1 MLDALTE
8 RISELEARHKRDARE
23 IELLRAEVDSKNLEI
38 AAKEADI
45 KLKDMELAEAERTV
59 GSKGLLIESLQAE
72 LEETKANLEHAQLET
87 MTLENGL
94 DFVKAVQVCVCVRS
108 HTCTS
113 STRAHVYT
121 FIHMHVQESRRAS
134 STISRSESD
143 GFAQYGTNTK
153 SESKDAGV
161 QTGRSEESDTLAL
174 QGRDDESAQQTQ
186 AQAEVMRL
194 TAIIAQLNEQAVG
207 QDASGADNPRRI
219 VPYAPP
225 QVGFQ
230 KLHLSMNLNESGNAL
245 PASCPVAP
253 AVDDLSGWLDGGNN
267 SPPRKTQRDPEQST
281 ERTMNG
287 RFQML
292 SPSHS
297 PMKGVRI
304 SQRNSSWG
312 RRSKSR
318 RVSETTLDRA
328 PTLDLLQLD
337 LLLAS
342 LERDQEEAG
351 CDSEYTS
358 DASAGSRHG
367 GAAVTAGSP
376 EKWHWEKESLQSSPR
391 ERLKSDVE
399 SDWSD
404 TPPTPSGVNSP
415 QWSRRSSRRR
425 RMVVK
430 KQPLPRFTPDEE
442 EALLHLTGSG
452 GLLKR
457 SNSENNIKEL
467 QKEWELLLHSPRSGR
482 GLGMGSKGRRSQL
495 QFAGQGSRPSLT
507 QSHSTGDL
515 LPLSALK
522 TNALSSPADRI
533 SRRRTPRFCSVPLA
547 AKTRSP
553 LQALVAQ
560 IELRRVLVREQ
571 EEQLRRKEQK
581 LFSAYSS
588 CSGYNSDSIATCHS
602 AKHELKQMREELAER
617 TKLDMRTL
625 EQELLDCTY
634 EMEQALEYETENVE
648 KLKLEVQCL
657 ESKVRQER
665 LDRQVADVQ
674 IREARTNLDLLAQ
687 QLESTVK
694 ALGDAREKQDALLLE
709 RDYLANRL
717 DAAEQD
723 SKRKIDF
730 WSWERDA
737 MLAKLCEQTR
747 ASESYVVPIEHA
759 LMMLQSATTDG
770 IATLKVQHEIQ
781 YELQMQV
788 QALTEQLRTHRETS
802 LADSKALETVHSLEQ
817 QLRNTEMVH
826 EQELNSLREIHRTE
840 LEEQRLQRRTVADER
855 ERGLAR
861 ELDDKVLQLEN
872 VRKQMIILED
882 DHLEAMSAAA
892 NAHRR
897 DMAKLRDELWESFL
911 KLKRNNEV
919 TLCLF
924 DTVSDIADQTRE
936 AGNSICDIIAG
947 EEEMADVFLHF
958 EDSCALS
965 RDVMQRKIDA
975 LAYCLKQLEH
985 EYSGGS
991 RMYEKLM
998 HACSNME
1005 ITRPDGAASSPEC
1018 ARACFSCADEYLCM
1032 LKQSFKQL
1040 LDAPVHHAQTLDCSW
1055 ASSAHSSSTACDG
1068 RGGGEQVAQQGPA
1081 WAAPGTPK
1089 SGGPNA
1095 TTFSLGWWKEDGPRL
1110 PLALLSPRDPS
1121 TLQGGGDIL
1130 AEQFSEKL
1138 IFKCM
1143 EKLESKLAGSGVS
1156 DRAAAAGGHGEG
1168 TTVPPK
1174 SHAVELAAAS
1184 RNVEVAGHVIK
1195 ALALLT
1201 NVQAVS
1207 RELVVEIEALSRA
1220 VPKVV
1225 YPHEFTTN
1233 WHSNSDKLRKT
1244 QKLANTYTISTT
1256 SLRPAC
1262 CLLAYLHAHVCIRMG
1277 TEQTAKNGL

>member
-1 MLDALTE
+1 
-8 RISELEARHKRDARE
+8 
-23 IELLRAEVDSKNLEI
+23 
-38 AAKEADI
+38 
-45 KLKDMELAEAERTV
+45 
-59 GSKGLLIESLQAE
+59 
-72 LEETKANLEHAQLET
+72 
-87 MTLENGL
+87 
-94 DFVKAVQVCVCVRS
+94 
-108 HTCTS
+108 
-113 STRAHVYT
+113 
-121 FIHMHVQESRRAS
+121 MHLQESRRAS
-134 STISRSESD
+134 STISRTESD
-143 GFAQYGTNTK
+143 GSVHYGTNTK

-174 QGRDDESAQQTQ
+174 QGRNDEAAALAQ

-194 TAIIAQLNEQAVG
+194 HTIIAQLKERAVEQG
-207 QDASGADNPRRI
+207 GSGADNLRRI
-219 VPYAPP
+219 IPYVPHQA
-225 QVGFQ
+225 GFQ

-253 AVDDLSGWLDGGNN
+253 AVDELNGWLDGGSN
-267 SPPRKTQRDPEQST
+267 SPPRTTQRDPEQST

-304 SQRNSSWG
+304 SQRNIAWG

-318 RVSETTLDRA
+318 RGAKTTLDRT
-328 PTLDLLQLD
+328 PTLDLLQAA
-337 LLLAS
+337 LAS
-342 LERDQEEAG
+342 LARDQKDAS
-351 CDSEYTS
+351 CDSEDSS
-358 DASAGSRHG
+358 DASTGSRQG

-399 SDWSD
+399 SDWSR
-404 TPPTPSGVNSP
+404 TSSGLDSP
-415 QWSRRSSRRR
+415 QWSKQSSRRR

-430 KQPLPRFTPDEE
+430 KQSLPRFTTDEE
-442 EALLHLTGSG
+442 EALLHLIGDG

-457 SNSENNIKEL
+457 SNSENNIREL

-482 GLGMGSKGRRSQL
+482 GLKMGSKGRGSRL
-495 QFAGQGSRPSLT
+495 QFAGQGSRLSLT
-507 QSHSTGDL
+507 RPHSTGDL
-515 LPLSALK
+515 LALSALK
-522 TNALSSPADRI
+522 TNALSSPAGRI
-533 SRRRTPRFCSVPLA
+533 SSRRPTPLRFGSVPLP

-560 IELRRVLVREQ
+560 VELRRVLVREQ

-588 CSGYNSDSIATCHS
+588 CSGYNSDSMVACHS
-602 AKHELKQMREELAER
+602 AKYELKQMREELAER

-625 EQELLDCTY
+625 EQELLECTY

-674 IREARTNLDLLAQ
+674 ILEARTNLDLLAQ
-687 QLESTVK
+687 QLESTVN

-709 RDYLANRL
+709 RDNLAHRL
-717 DAAEQD
+717 DTAEQD

-747 ASESYVVPIEHA
+747 ASERSVVAIEHV

-770 IATLKVQHEIQ
+770 IATLKEQHDIQ
-781 YELQMQV
+781 HDLQMQV

-802 LADSKALETVHSLEQ
+802 LADCKTLETVHSLEQ
-817 QLRNTEMVH
+817 QLCKTEMLH
-826 EQELNSLREIHRTE
+826 EQELISLRETHRTE
-840 LEEQRLQRRTVADER
+840 LEEQRLQRRAVAEER
-855 ERGLAR
+855 ERALAR
-861 ELDDKVLQLEN
+861 ELDDNALQLEN
-872 VRKQMIILED
+872 VRKQMIVLED

-892 NAHRR
+892 NAHRKE
-897 DMAKLRDELWESFL
+897 MAKLRDELWESFV
-911 KLKRNNEV
+911 KLKRNNEI
-919 TLCLF
+919 TLCFF
-924 DTVSDIADQTRE
+924 DTLSDIADQTRE

-958 EDSCALS
+958 EDSCALA

-1032 LKQSFKQL
+1032 LKQSFNQL
-1040 LDAPVHHAQTLDCSW
+1040 LGAPEHHAQTLDSSW
-1055 ASSAHSSSTACDG
+1055 ASSAHSSSTAGDG
-1068 RGGGEQVAQQGPA
+1068 RGRGEQVAQQRLA

-1130 AEQFSEKL
+1130 ADQFSEKL
-1138 IFKCM
+1138 ISKCM

-1156 DRAAAAGGHGEG
+1156 DKAAAEGGHGEV

-1195 ALALLT
+1195 ALVLLT

-1207 RELVVEIEALSRA
+1207 RELGVEIEALSRA

-1225 YPHEFTTN
+1225 YPHEITTRLTS
-1233 WHSNSDKLRKT
+1233 WHSNSDRQDKLKNT
-1244 QKLANTYTISTT
+1244 QTSKHIHYFCNTTEAR
-1256 SLRPAC
+1256 L
-1262 CLLAYLHAHVCIRMG
+1262 LLACILACSCLHTNG
-1277 TEQTAKNGL
+1277 TEQAAKNGLWQ